1 MMLPTFCGHCVP
13 AVFVSSLVD
22 ARMSDS
28 RALIFEL
35 PALFKVDAVVGQGAY
50 GAVCRA
56 AVRDCDHVVA
66 IKKIP
71 QYAKSADTA
80 KRVLREVLILQQ
92 FQFVRQIVAAH
103 MIFRPVSAEK
113 DLYVVMDY
121 VPSDLSTF
129 IKQTTQLNEP
139 MIQYIVAQLLLGLR
153 GIHAGECIH
162 RDLSTRNV
170 LLNERCEVQIADFG
184 LARFFDPEERMSFGV
199 VTQWYRAPEI
209 ITDANYTSKVDV
221 WSVGVI
227 MAELYMQGHIF
238 PGKPNDLADQ
248 LNRIMKILGVPDVD
262 LFVNTDATLS
272 SSSDNAK
279 RYIQRVAASSRPY
292 KRTLF
297 EAEGPR
303 FKHEMSEE
311 AKTFMSRLLCFNPD
325 ERPSAEEALKDKWF
339 EPLRAFIDENL
350 QVQDCEQ
357 ESTATTM
364 KNEVLNYPKSDVDQ
378 LTAEIERLAP
388 QWNKELEQEASALF
402 KEEAERVADAA
413 E

>member
-1 MMLPTFCGHCVP
+1 M
-13 AVFVSSLVD
+13 A
-22 ARMSDS
+22 DS

-35 PALFKVDAVVGQGAY
+35 PGLFKVDAVVGQGAY

-56 AVRDCDHVVA
+56 MVRDCDHIVA

-80 KRVLREVLILQQ
+80 KRVLREMLILQH

-129 IKQTTQLNEP
+129 IKQTSQLNEA

-153 GIHAGECIH
+153 GIHSADCVH

-209 ITDANYTSKVDV
+209 ITDASYTSKVDV

-227 MAELYMQGHIF
+227 MAELFMQGHIF

-262 LFVNTDATLS
+262 LFNREGSSLS
-272 SSSDNAK
+272 TSSDNAK
-279 RYIQRVAASSRPY
+279 RYIARVAASSKPY

-297 EAEGPR
+297 EADGPR
-303 FKHEMSEE
+303 FKHEMSP
-311 AKTFMSRLLCFNPD
+311 AARQLLSSLLTFNPD
-325 ERPSAEEALKDKWF
+325 DRPSAEQALSDPWF
-339 EPLRAFIDENL
+339 DSLREFIDENL
-350 QVQDCEQ
+350 KLQDAER
-357 ESTATTM
+357 EGTFT
-364 KNEVLNYPKSDVDQ
+364 NDVLRNPKSDVEQ
-378 LTAEIERLAP
+378 LVSEIERLAP
-388 QWNKELEQEASALF
+388 QWNRDLEQEASTLF
-402 KEEAERVADAA
+402 KDDGGEPASETLAEA
-413 E
+413 

>member
-1 MMLPTFCGHCVP
+1 MN
-13 AVFVSSLVD
+13 
-22 ARMSDS
+22 DS

-35 PALFKVDAVVGQGAY
+35 PPLFKVDAIVGQGAY

-56 AVRDCDHVVA
+56 MIRDCDHPVA

-80 KRVLREVLILQQ
+80 KRVLREVLILQH

-129 IKQTTQLNEP
+129 IKQTQQLNEP

-153 GIHAGECIH
+153 GIHSGDCVH

-170 LLNERCEVQIADFG
+170 LLNERAEVQIADFG

-227 MAELYMQGHIF
+227 MAELFMQSHIF

-248 LNRIMKILGVPDVD
+248 LNRIMKILGVPDVE
-262 LFVNTDATLS
+262 LFSKSGATLS

-279 RYIQRVAASSRPY
+279 RYVQRVAASSRPY

-297 EAEGPR
+297 TDEGPR
-303 FKHEMSEE
+303 FKHEMSE
-311 AKTFMSRLLCFNPD
+311 AAMSLLSKLLTFNPD
-325 ERPSAEEALKDKWF
+325 DRPSASDALADPWF
-339 EPLRAFIDENL
+339 EPLREFVNENIELQDAEREGTGAF
-350 QVQDCEQ
+350 
-357 ESTATTM
+357 A
-364 KNEVLNYPKSDVDQ
+364 NEVLKNPKADVDS
-378 LTAEIERLAP
+378 LVAEIERLAP
-388 QWNKELEQEASALF
+388 QWNRELEAEAATLF
-402 KEEAERVADAA
+402 REDGAPAA
-413 E
+413 ESSS

>member
-1 MMLPTFCGHCVP
+1 MT
-13 AVFVSSLVD
+13 D
-22 ARMSDS
+22 

-35 PALFKVDAVVGQGAY
+35 PSLFKVDAVVGQGAY

-56 AVRDCDHVVA
+56 NVKDCAHAVA

-71 QYAKSADTA
+71 QYAKSHDTA
-80 KRVLREVLILQQ
+80 KRVLREVLILQH
-92 FQFVRQIVAAH
+92 FQFVRQIVVAH

-129 IKQTTQLNEP
+129 IKQSQQLSEP

-153 GIHAGECIH
+153 GIHTADCVH

-209 ITDANYTSKVDV
+209 ITDANYTTKVDV

-227 MAELYMQGHIF
+227 MAELFMQGHIF

-248 LNRIMKILGVPDVD
+248 LNRIMKILGTPNPE
-262 LFVNTDATLS
+262 LFTDPKSSLS

-279 RYIQRVAASSRPY
+279 RYVQRVANSARPY

-297 EAEGPR
+297 EGDGPR
-303 FKHEMSEE
+303 FRHAMTPE
-311 AKTFMSRLLCFNPD
+311 AMALLSRLLTFNPD
-325 ERPSAEEALKDKWF
+325 DRPSAEESLQDPWF
-339 EPLRAFIDENL
+339 EPLREFIKEHQQL
-350 QVQDCEQ
+350 QDQ
-357 ESTATTM
+357 EMEGTFS
-364 KNEVLNYPKSDVDQ
+364 NDVLSDPKSDTDALV
-378 LTAEIERLAP
+378 AEIERLAP
-388 QWNKELEQEASALF
+388 QWNRELEHEAQALF
-402 KEEAERVADAA
+402 ADMSKADAA
-413 E
+413 APPAGPPAAVTTPAGTA

>member
-1 MMLPTFCGHCVP
+1 
-13 AVFVSSLVD
+13 
-22 ARMSDS
+22 MSE

-35 PALFKVDAVVGQGAY
+35 PGLFKVDDIVGQGAY

-56 AVRDCDHVVA
+56 EVKGTSQVVA

-71 QYAKSADTA
+71 QYAKSVDTA
-80 KRVLREVLILQQ
+80 KRVLREVLILQH
-92 FQFVRQIVAAH
+92 FQFVRQIVVAH

-129 IKQTTQLNEP
+129 IKQTQQLNEA
-139 MIQYIVAQLLLGLR
+139 MIQYIVAQLLIGLR
-153 GIHAGECIH
+153 GIHKAGCIH

-227 MAELYMQGHIF
+227 MAELFMQGHIF

-248 LNRIMKILGVPDVD
+248 LNKIMKILGVPNPD
-262 LFVNTDATLS
+262 LFQATGSTLA

-279 RYIQRVAASSRPY
+279 RYVDRVAKSSRPY
-292 KRTLF
+292 QRTLF
-297 EAEGPR
+297 EAEGPK
-303 FKHEMSEE
+303 FKHSMSPE
-311 AKTFMSRLLCFNPD
+311 AMHVLDQLLTFDPD
-325 ERPSAEEALKDKWF
+325 QRPSAEDLLKSPWF
-339 EPLRAFIDENL
+339 EPLRAFIDEHL
-350 QVQDCEQ
+350 QLQNDESESSKFENPVLQD
-357 ESTATTM
+357 
-364 KNEVLNYPKSDVDQ
+364 PKADVDV
-378 LTAEIERLAP
+378 LVAEIERLAP
-388 QWNKELEQEASALF
+388 AWNKDLEVEAKTIFSVTDESG
-402 KEEAERVADAA
+402 K
-413 E
+413 